1 VSSRTVVASAVVA
14 VLAAAPAW
22 AQGPAAAGTTARPWR
37 VLGGASLAGAA
48 LDTAYVSRYAPPL
61 AGIPHESGATQTL
74 PLDTETGHGLQIGL
88 ERTLGAHV
96 AIQLLGEYAESD
108 ITGERGQYDV
118 RMVYTSR
125 PPPSNEPVAVEAK
138 HSEPRPEAAGQMKT
152 WLAAANLSAWWN
164 AGSKA
169 RVGASAGPA
178 WLRSEGRAESLV
190 YTVYTLGGHS
200 VLFSE
205 DHLVS
210 FDFPSSG
217 LGVDIGAFLEAELGP
232 SVGLRLD
239 ARYFW
244 GPERDAGV
252 TLAAVVNANDV
263 VRSVELAE
271 IQAAL
276 APAAVRVDPSLAR
289 AALSLVI
296 HF

>member
-1 VSSRTVVASAVVA
+1 VSSRTLVASAVVA

-22 AQGPAAAGTTARPWR
+22 AQQGPAAAGATARPWR
-37 VLGGASLAGAA
+37 VLGGASLAGSAF
-48 LDTAYVSRYAPPL
+48 DTAYVSRYAPPL
-61 AGIPHESGATQTL
+61 AGIPHESSATQTL
-74 PLDTETGHGLQIGL
+74 PLDATTGHGLQIGV

-108 ITGERGQYDV
+108 ITGEPGQYDV
-118 RMVYTSR
+118 RIVYTSR
-125 PPPSNEPVAVEAK
+125 PPPSNEPVAVEARR
-138 HSEPRPEAAGQMKT
+138 SEARPEAAGRMKT
-152 WLAAANLSAWWN
+152 WLAAANLSAWWD
-164 AGSKA
+164 AGPKA
-169 RVGASAGPA
+169 RVGISAGPA
-178 WLRSEGRAESLV
+178 WLRSEGEAESLV

-217 LGVDIGAFLEAELGP
+217 LGLDVGAFLEADLGP
-232 SVGLRLD
+232 NVGLRLD

-244 GPERDAGV
+244 GPEREAEV
-252 TLAAVVNANDV
+252 TLLDG
-263 VRSVELAE
+263 
-271 IQAAL
+271 L
-276 APAAVRVDPSLAR
+276 APAPVSVDPSLFR